1 MCPQSN
7 NAETTEAA
15 CGPVDEVAAALA
27 AHHGDVC
34 QTVRSLLSREQA
46 LLEKLAFAEGCMSK
60 GFTRGWKPSK
70 AEERCATP
78 EA

>member
-1 MCPQSN
+1 MCPQSD
-7 NAETTEAA
+7 NAETMKAA

-27 AHHGDVC
+27 AHHGDVR

-60 GFTRGWKPSK
+60 GFTRGWKPSQ
-70 AEERCATP
+70 AEDRCATH